1 LVLQRTLLIAVAVD
15 PPPLTGVVAVA
26 IAVVMLAVEMRVQRP
41 RRRFDA
47 VGGAPDGAG
56 DTPTRPD
63 TGPGYVP
70 VEIIMVLEVAKVA
83 ALAVGAGALLAM

>member
-1 LVLQRTLLIAVAVD
+1 MERL
-15 PPPLTGVVAVA
+15 
-26 IAVVMLAVEMRVQRP
+26 

-47 VGGAPDGAG
+47 VGGAPDAAR
-56 DTPTRPD
+56 DTTKRPD
-63 TGPGYVP
+63 TGPGYIP